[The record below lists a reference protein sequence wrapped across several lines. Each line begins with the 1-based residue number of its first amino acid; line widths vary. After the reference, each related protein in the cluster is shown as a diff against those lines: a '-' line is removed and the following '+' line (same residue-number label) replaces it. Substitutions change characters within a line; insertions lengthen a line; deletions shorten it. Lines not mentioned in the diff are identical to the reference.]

1 MPVRAAARIAAFIPG
16 ASPPLVKI
24 AIFLV
29 AMLCARR
36 IAWRAMADQPARKGA
51 TPKAPPPNYI
61 TPAGFKRMTDELTFL
76 RTKKRPEV
84 VSALADAAAEG
95 DRSENA
101 EYIYRK
107 RQLRE
112 IDKRLRFLSKRLD
125 DVRIVDPRSQPHR
138 DRVFFGATVTVEDAE
153 GDEATYRIVGVDET
167 DGAAGDISWQSPVG
181 RALLGKSVGETVTV
195 KWHAGLRELTIA
207 EIDYR

>member
-1 MPVRAAARIAAFIPG
+1 MPMRQAARMAAFIPG

-36 IAWRAMADQPARKGA
+36 IAWRAMAEQPAKRS
-51 TPKAPPPNYI
+51 PPPNYI
-61 TPAGFKRMTDELTFL
+61 TPAGFKRLADELTFL

-107 RQLRE
+107 RQLRQ
-112 IDKRLRFLSKRLD
+112 IDSRLRFLAKRLD
-125 DVRIVDPRSQPHR
+125 VAVVVDPREQKRR
-138 DRVFFGATVTVEDAE
+138 DKVFFGATVTVEDD
-153 GDEATYRIVGVDET
+153 GGTTIVYQIG
-167 DGAAGDISWQSPVG
+167 
-181 RALLGKSVGETVTV
+181 
-195 KWHAGLRELTIA
+195 
-207 EIDYR
+207 

>member
-1 MPVRAAARIAAFIPG
+1 MAAFIPG

-29 AMLCARR
+29 AMLCGRR
-36 IAWRAMADQPARKGA
+36 IAWGDMANQPSRVAKPVR
-51 TPKAPPPNYI
+51 PPAPNYI
-61 TPAGFKRMTDELTFL
+61 TPAGFKRLTDELTFL

-84 VSALADAAAEG
+84 VNALSDAAAEG

-107 RQLRE
+107 RQLRQ
-112 IDKRLRFLSKRLD
+112 IDSRLRFLSKRLD
-125 DVRIVDPRSQPHR
+125 DVRIVDPRAQPHT
-138 DRVFFGATVTVEDAE
+138 DRIFFGATVTVEDAE
-153 GDEATYRIVGVDET
+153 GEEATYRIVGVDET

-181 RALLGKSVGETVTV
+181 RALLGKSIGDTVTV
-195 KWHAGLRELTIA
+195 KWHAGLRELTVA
-207 EIDYR
+207 EIAYR

>member
-1 MPVRAAARIAAFIPG
+1 MPVRAAARMAAFIPG

-36 IAWRAMADQPARKGA
+36 IAWGDMAEQPAK
-51 TPKAPPPNYI
+51 PIKAPPPNYI
-61 TPAGFKRMTDELTFL
+61 TPAGFKRLADELTFL

-84 VSALADAAAEG
+84 VGALADAAAEG

-107 RQLRE
+107 KQLRE
-112 IDKRLRFLSKRLD
+112 IDKRLRFLAKRLD
-125 DVRIVDPRSQPHR
+125 IAVIVDPREQKRR
-138 DRVFFGATVTVEDAE
+138 DKVF
-153 GDEATYRIVGVDET
+153 
-167 DGAAGDISWQSPVG
+167 
-181 RALLGKSVGETVTV
+181 
-195 KWHAGLRELTIA
+195 
-207 EIDYR
+207 

>member
-1 MPVRAAARIAAFIPG
+1 MM
-16 ASPPLVKI
+16 K
-24 AIFLV
+24 
-29 AMLCARR
+29 
-36 IAWRAMADQPARKGA
+36 
-51 TPKAPPPNYI
+51 KAPPPNYI
-61 TPAGFKRMTDELTFL
+61 TPAGFRRLADELTFL

-107 RQLRE
+107 RQLRQ
-112 IDKRLRFLSKRLD
+112 IDSRMRFLSKRLD
-125 DVRIVDPRSQPHR
+125 HVVIVDPREQKRR
-138 DRVFFGATVTVEDAE
+138 DRVFFGATVTVEDEE
-153 GDEATYRIVGVDET
+153 GEVSIYRIVGVDEINGT
-167 DGAAGDISWQSPVG
+167 AGDISWQSPVG
-181 RALLGKSVGETVTV
+181 RALLGKGTGDTVTV